1 MDTSSAWV
9 IDVFLVLFFSLANE
23 KREQEI
29 QLSCRL
35 AQPLRVGLVSIN
47 QPLNEEIQSRHSF
60 SLYFQEKT
68 HKFVSEYEVPRE
80 PRVVPEGPKL
90 RNLSVQHTILS
101 EFKGIG

>member
-9 IDVFLVLFFSLANE
+9 IDVLLVLFFSLANE

-35 AQPLRVGLVSIN
+35 AQLLRVGLVSIN

-60 SLYFQEKT
+60 SL
-68 HKFVSEYEVPRE
+68 
-80 PRVVPEGPKL
+80 
-90 RNLSVQHTILS
+90 LSGENSQICL
-101 EFKGIG
+101 

>member
-35 AQPLRVGLVSIN
+35 AQP
-47 QPLNEEIQSRHSF
+47 PA
-60 SLYFQEKT
+60 
-68 HKFVSEYEVPRE
+68 
-80 PRVVPEGPKL
+80 
-90 RNLSVQHTILS
+90 
-101 EFKGIG
+101 